1 MLRFPSFSLT
11 MASQLVKYLA
21 VVTVFALFWLSLLP
35 LDYVIITYAPIIAIM
50 LLGIYA
56 VLSVLYGVAT
66 FNDCEYAKV
75 SLQKEISEARC
86 DRRLPHSVKSAPS
99 TSNAAQK
106 RKCSSHN
113 LVECS
118 SKPINKKA
126 LLDELLPP
134 SHRLVPNIL
143 RVKRTPGQRSNN
155 DKEDDKSRLTSKE
168 LVNEI
173 EDISSSDDEERER
186 RKKRFVYIR
195 QSGYVEKTWAERKK
209 KQYDP
214 FEPKYKT
221 PMALELCSLLEGVAR
236 HRTFWRANNPSY
248 QTLDV
253 KHMVDIEGC
262 PTVKWGMKWYNAK
275 FQPNGRSVAII
286 DKASNYAI
294 PSDAKIYSPV
304 KTIKLDIA
312 KAVLVGPQYVRSV
325 KPPMCLDLTIRSR

>member
-66 FNDCEYAKV
+66 FNDCEYA
-75 SLQKEISEARC
+75 
-86 DRRLPHSVKSAPS
+86 
-99 TSNAAQK
+99 
-106 RKCSSHN
+106 
-113 LVECS
+113 
-118 SKPINKKA
+118 
-126 LLDELLPP
+126 
-134 SHRLVPNIL
+134 
-143 RVKRTPGQRSNN
+143 KRTPGQRSNN